1 MSLRPDAIGPVPAMT
16 ALVARAAFPKGHRL
30 LCLRDTLGTIYDDAR
45 FAALFP
51 ARGRPAEAPW
61 RLALVTVLQCAEG
74 LADRQAADA
83 VRDRLSWK
91 YLLGLELTDTGFD
104 YSILSD
110 FRARLVEG
118 NAEHVLLDAL
128 LDRCKDAGL
137 LRARGRQRTDST
149 HVLAAV
155 RTLNRLEC
163 VGETLRHALNA
174 LAAVVPDWLRA
185 QVGPD
190 WYDRYG
196 RRIEETRLPEA
207 ATERDALAATIGADG
222 LHLLRSVYAPA
233 ALAWLREIPAVQTL
247 RRVWVQY
254 FHAPDASDG
263 VVRLRDPRDMPPGDR
278 TIESPYDPDARY
290 HTKRQTSWTGYSVHL
305 TETCDEGAPHL
316 VTHVATVPATTNDV
330 ELTATIQADLAAR
343 DLLPAEHLLDAGYVN
358 ARHLVTSAAQGIDL
372 VGPAPPD
379 TSWQAAAAA
388 GFDVA
393 SFIVD
398 WERCIVTCPQGKRS
412 RYWGAGTTEHGH
424 PFHQVIFD
432 KDDCVACPCR
442 AHCTRSATRP
452 RQLALRPREEHAA
465 LQGARRRQRTDE
477 FTDHYKTR
485 AGVEGTV
492 SQGVRG
498 CDVRHA
504 RYCGLPKAHLQHVAT
519 GVAISLQRLDDW
531 WTETPGVPT
540 YMSRFAALAA

>member
-1 MSLRPDAIGPVPAMT
+1 
-16 ALVARAAFPKGHRL
+16 
-30 LCLRDTLGTIYDDAR
+30 
-45 FAALFP
+45 LFP
-51 ARGRPAEAPW
+51 PRGRPAEAPW
-61 RLALVTVLQCAEG
+61 RLALITVLQFAEG
-74 LADRQAADA
+74 LTDRQAADA

-91 YLLGLELTDTGFD
+91 YLLGLGLADTGFD
-104 YSILSD
+104 FTILSD
-110 FRARLVEG
+110 FRARLVG
-118 NAEHVLLDAL
+118 GGAAHLLLDAL
-128 LDRCKDAGL
+128 LDRCRDAGL

-163 VGETLRHALNA
+163 VGETLRHALNT
-174 LAAVVPDWLRA
+174 LAAVVPDWLRV

-222 LHLLRSVYAPA
+222 LHLLRSVYGATAP
-233 ALAWLREIPAVQTL
+233 AWLREIPAVQTM

-254 FHAPDASDG
+254 VHAPDATAAA
-263 VVRLRDPRDMPPGDR
+263 RLRDLRDMPPGDR

-305 TETCDEGAPHL
+305 TETCDEDSPHL

-343 DLLPAEHLLDAGYVN
+343 DLLPVEHLLDAGYVN
-358 ARHLVTSAAQGIDL
+358 ARHLVASAACGIDL

-379 TSWQAAAAA
+379 TSWQAAAGA

-393 SFIVD
+393 SFAID
-398 WERCIVTCPQGKRS
+398 WERRVVTCPQGKRS
-412 RYWGAGTTEHGH
+412 RYWGAGTTEHGR

-432 KDDCVACPCR
+432 KDDCATCPCR
-442 AHCTRSATRP
+442 ADCTRSVTRP

-465 LQGARRRQRTDE
+465 LQGARRRQRTEE
-477 FTDHYKTR
+477 FTERYKTR
-485 AGVEGTV
+485 AGVEGTM
-492 SQGVRG
+492 SQGVQVGGLR
-498 CDVRHA
+498 RA
-504 RYCGLPKAHLQHVAT
+504 RYRGLPRAHLQHVAT
-519 GVAISLQRLDDW
+519 GAAISLQRLDDW
-531 WTETPGVPT
+531 WTETPRAPT
-540 YMSRFAALAA
+540 SISRFATLAA

>member
-1 MSLRPDAIGPVPAMT
+1 MALRPEPVGPVPTETVRA
-16 ALVARAAFPKGHRL
+16 ARAAFPKGHRL
-30 LCLRDTLGTIYDDAR
+30 LRLRDELGTLYDDVR
-45 FAALFP
+45 FAPLFP
-51 ARGRPAEAPW
+51 PQGCPAEAPW
-61 RLALVTVLQCAEG
+61 RLALVTALQFAEG
-74 LADRQAADA
+74 LTDRPAADA
-83 VRDRLSWK
+83 VRDCLSWT
-91 YLLGLELTDTGFD
+91 YLLGLGLTDTGFD
-104 YSILSD
+104 VTILSD
-110 FRARLVEG
+110 FRARLVG
-118 NAEHVLLDAL
+118 GKAVHLLLDAL

-137 LRARGRQRTDST
+137 LTARGRQRTDST

-163 VGETLRHALNA
+163 VGETLRHALNT

-185 QVGPD
+185 QVGAD

-222 LHLLRSVYAPA
+222 LHLLRSVYGAPA
-233 ALAWLREIPAVQTL
+233 PAWLREIPAVQTV

-254 FHAPDASDG
+254 VHAPDASDK

-278 TIESPYDPDARY
+278 TIESPDDPDARY

-305 TETCDEGAPHL
+305 TEACDEDAPHF

-330 ELTATIQADLAAR
+330 EMTATIQADLAAR

-358 ARHLVTSAAQGIDL
+358 ARRLVTSAAQGIDL

-379 TSWQAAAAA
+379 TSWQAAAGA

-398 WERCIVTCPQGKRS
+398 WERCVVTCPQGKRS
-412 RYWGAGTTEHGH
+412 RYWGAGTTAHGH
-424 PFHQVIFD
+424 PFHHVIFD

-477 FTDHYKTR
+477 FTERYKKR

-492 SQGVRG
+492 SQGVQVG
-498 CDVRHA
+498 
-504 RYCGLPKAHLQHVAT
+504 GLRRVLP
-519 GVAISLQRLDDW
+519 R
-531 WTETPGVPT
+531 TPQGVPT
-540 YMSRFAALAA
+540 ARRHGCGH